1 MITVKLLDSSATG
14 GTRNVEVSTGT
25 TVSQLISAHTSANP
39 ESCMVR
45 VNRASANLETIIP
58 PPEGRGFSFFIPA
71 PRPWEQP

>member
-39 ESCMVR
+39 EACMVR
-45 VNRASANLETIIP
+45 VNRASADLETIITDGDRVTATP
-58 PPEGRGFSFFIPA
+58 TNIRGA
-71 PRPWEQP
+71 